1 MAEIGDIARF
11 PDARELCAWSGA
23 DPIVSN
29 SDQTV
34 RQGDNTQ
41 LWIRLRIVEKLSLL
55 YEFGN
60 RSMDYRLRGTGAG

>member
-1 MAEIGDIARF
+1 VAEIGDIARF
-11 PDARELCAWSGA
+11 LDARELCARSGG

-34 RQGDNTQ
+34 RQGGNTQ
-41 LWIRLRIVEKLSLL
+41 LWIRLRIVEELSLL

-60 RSMDYRLRGTGAG
+60 GGMDYRLRGTGAG